1 MERTNSW
8 IIVLICAI
16 VGLVFSTVSLITSPF
31 FVADTKIVFAVSL
44 SLAALFGIILVTAV
58 DRI

>member
-1 MERTNSW
+1 MKKTDSW

-16 VGLVFSTVSLITSPF
+16 VGLVFSTISVIISPF
-31 FVADTKIVFAVSL
+31 FVADTKMVFAVSL
-44 SLAALFGIILVTAV
+44 SFAALFGIILVTAV

>member
-1 MERTNSW
+1 MEKTNSW

-16 VGLVFSTVSLITSPF
+16 VGLVFSCVSLITSPF

>member
-16 VGLVFSTVSLITSPF
+16 VGLVVSVVGVIVSPF

-44 SLAALFGIILVTAV
+44 SFAALFGIILVTAV

>member
-1 MERTNSW
+1 MEKTNSW
-8 IIVLICAI
+8 IIVLMCAI
-16 VGLVFSTVSLITSPF
+16 VGLVFSVTSVIISPF
-31 FVADTKIVFAVSL
+31 LLADTKIVFAVSL

>member
-8 IIVLICAI
+8 IIVLMCAI
-16 VGLVFSTVSLITSPF
+16 VGLVFSVTSVIISPF
-31 FVADTKIVFAVSL
+31 LLADTKIVFAVSL
-44 SLAALFGIILVTAV
+44 SFAALFGIILVTAV